1 MITPANTKTEPQF
14 ILIIILLYVVLKK
27 VKTNTPSLETQ
38 FDIALW
44 KSRIARASYLS
55 LYILFRCLLAVTYK
69 LICMLR
75 WSPKLTE
82 SSDLWKDI

>member
-14 ILIIILLYVVLKK
+14 ILIIVLLYVALKK

-44 KSRIARASYLS
+44 KSRNARASYIS
-55 LYILFRCLLAVTYK
+55 L
-69 LICMLR
+69 
-75 WSPKLTE
+75 
-82 SSDLWKDI
+82 